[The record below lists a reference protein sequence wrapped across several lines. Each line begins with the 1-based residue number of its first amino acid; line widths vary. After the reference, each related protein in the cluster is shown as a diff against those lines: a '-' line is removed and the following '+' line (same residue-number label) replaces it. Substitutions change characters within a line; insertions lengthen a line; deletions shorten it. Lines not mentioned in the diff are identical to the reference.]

1 MDTGGRA
8 DTGDTEPF
16 VDEHEVRVSA
26 PALAVWRTLTELLS
40 GAQNG
45 RNVAFG
51 HLLGTEPRRPSG
63 TLPDEGATVPGF
75 TVTESLPGRL
85 LELTGRHRFSRY
97 RLVLTLA
104 EQAGATTLGART
116 YARFPGPHGA
126 VYRLLVIGSGAHR
139 VIVKALLREVRRQA
153 ESRHRPARAEGDK

>member
-1 MDTGGRA
+1 MDTG
-8 DTGDTEPF
+8 PF

-26 PALAVWRTLTELLS
+26 PVLVVWRTLTERLS

-45 RNVAFG
+45 RRVAFA

-63 TLPDEGATVPGF
+63 TFPEEGATLAGF
-75 TVTESLPGRL
+75 KVTESVRGKL

-104 EQAGATTLGART
+104 EQAGATVVSART

-139 VIVKALLREVRRQA
+139 VVAQALLRDVRRQA
-153 ESRHRPARAEGDK
+153 ENHRRPTGAEGDK